1 MLNGI
6 EIVVDDAFRALAYD
20 REQFLAASE
29 QHMSILEDKIYETP
43 ADEIRAPELWYNYK
57 NWLRTEKLLDN
68 HLGVVNEIA
77 MRLARLRHDDAQQPE
92 EWQDIHPQYDKLMK
106 LVQTTLIQP
115 TANLNDLL
123 YKSVGV
129 RDSRLG
135 LQLNQSLW
143 RLSWSSYISPG
154 NRQ

>member
-1 MLNGI
+1 M
-6 EIVVDDAFRALAYD
+6 FRALAYNW
-20 REQFLAASE
+20 EQFLVASE

-43 ADEIRAPELWYNYK
+43 ADETRAPELWYNSK

-77 MRLARLRHDDAQQPE
+77 MRLAGLRNDDAPQPE
-92 EWQDIHPQYDKLMK
+92 EWQDIHPQYEK
-106 LVQTTLIQP
+106 LVKQIQTALIQP

-123 YKSVGV
+123 YKSIGI

-143 RLSWSSYISPG
+143 RLSWST
-154 NRQ
+154 